1 MSATYNE
8 MLKRLIEE
16 RKRLGL
22 SQQQMA
28 RLVHITQSNYSKV
41 EKGLHRLSYE
51 ELKYLSKANIDIFYI
66 FTGYRCAGKYV
77 AYFQQCAY
85 VDLCCYLGII
95 YLLIVLN
102 DCRSNTEQW
111 KDIVKRVKYVPLV
124 LDCKKSSNI
133 FLVIRHTT
141 CSRQKSMAEKL
152 GVDIKKFRE
161 LEKDRCLPDSEI
173 IWKLYNLFHISP
185 AVVLKDKNS
194 MINEIS
200 SLLEAAEEN
209 GAEIM
214 DIIKQI

>member
-51 ELKYLSKANIDIFYI
+51 ELKY
-66 FTGYRCAGKYV
+66 
-77 AYFQQCAY
+77 AY
-85 VDLCCYLGII
+85 VELCCYLGII

>member
-85 VDLCCYLGII
+85 VELCCYLGII
-95 YLLIVLN
+95 QRIYNRKVCLNIDSVGLCLMSLTIVELVRYGLHLLRKN
-102 DCRSNTEQW
+102 EF
-111 KDIVKRVKYVPLV
+111 P
-124 LDCKKSSNI
+124 
-133 FLVIRHTT
+133 
-141 CSRQKSMAEKL
+141 
-152 GVDIKKFRE
+152 
-161 LEKDRCLPDSEI
+161 SE
-173 IWKLYNLFHISP
+173 
-185 AVVLKDKNS
+185 
-194 MINEIS
+194 
-200 SLLEAAEEN
+200 
-209 GAEIM
+209 
-214 DIIKQI
+214 

>member
-77 AYFQQCAY
+77 AYFRKRSIAST
-85 VDLCCYLGII
+85 LTILSHFRG
-95 YLLIVLN
+95 LL
-102 DCRSNTEQW
+102 
-111 KDIVKRVKYVPLV
+111 
-124 LDCKKSSNI
+124 
-133 FLVIRHTT
+133 
-141 CSRQKSMAEKL
+141 
-152 GVDIKKFRE
+152 
-161 LEKDRCLPDSEI
+161 
-173 IWKLYNLFHISP
+173 
-185 AVVLKDKNS
+185 
-194 MINEIS
+194 
-200 SLLEAAEEN
+200 
-209 GAEIM
+209 
-214 DIIKQI
+214 